1 MLEVFLIKI
10 SINTKRKN
18 VIVFLEQLH
27 SILSDPSF
35 DIDNIMILISKKKSP
50 EKEMFSTPYT
60 ILDLDYETSDI
71 VERLKE
77 LIVQEYS
84 ETLYDR
90 DDDNPPLLFIFG
102 KDINCKKVYIKLK
115 IKDVKK
121 KVLCLSF
128 HYAEHVMNFPYL

>member
-1 MLEVFLIKI
+1 MFLIKL
-10 SINTKRKN
+10 SITTKKKD
-18 VIVFLEQLH
+18 VLTFLEQLY
-27 SILSDPSF
+27 SILSDSNF
-35 DIDNIMILISKKKSP
+35 DIDNNIILISKKKPP

-77 LIVQEYS
+77 LTVQEYA

-90 DDDNPPLLFIFG
+90 DNNNPPLLFVFG

-115 IKDVKK
+115 IKDIKK
-121 KVLCLSF
+121 NVLCLSF
-128 HYAEHVMNFPYL
+128 HYAEYVMNFPYL

>member
-102 KDINCKKVYIKLK
+102 KDINCKKVSIKLK

>member
-1 MLEVFLIKI
+1 MFLIKL
-10 SINTKRKN
+10 SITTKKKD
-18 VIVFLEQLH
+18 VLTFLEQLY
-27 SILSDPSF
+27 SILSDPNF
-35 DIDNIMILISKKKSP
+35 DIDNNIILISKKKPP

-90 DDDNPPLLFIFG
+90 DDNNPPLLFVFG

-115 IKDVKK
+115 IKDIKK
-121 KVLCLSF
+121 NVLCLSF
-128 HYAEHVMNFPYL
+128 HYAEYVMNFPYL

>member
-1 MLEVFLIKI
+1 MFIIKI
-10 SINTKRKN
+10 SISTRKKD
-18 VIVFLEQLH
+18 VSTFLEQLN
-27 SILSDPSF
+27 SILSDTEF
-35 DIDNIMILISKKKSP
+35 DIDSSMILISKEKPK
-50 EKEMFSTPYT
+50 EKERFSTPYT

-77 LIVQEYS
+77 LTVQEYS
-84 ETLYDR
+84 ETLFDNA
-90 DDDNPPLLFIFG
+90 DDNPPLLFVFG

-128 HYAEHVMNFPYL
+128 HYAEYVMNFPYL